1 MKWASP
7 MRQLALWFVQAITQI
22 NRRMELGL
30 FRRISKAATLLA
42 ALVFLIACSPR
53 LDWRT
58 VQSPQERYT
67 ALFPGKPDKL
77 DRRIPYLDQELLQTL
92 EAVKIEDD
100 IYSVSTIQL
109 PANQA
114 SSLSKLLAQLQANL
128 IDRTKASGGDVV
140 VEDAFYKTAD
150 KQRLSTQDY
159 FIDLKSNGKSQQLM
173 RVRWINRV
181 ASNGDSWIYQIS
193 VLRTNA
199 ATENAK
205 TFFAKEEYE
214 NFFTDFVPE

>member
-1 MKWASP
+1 
-7 MRQLALWFVQAITQI
+7 
-22 NRRMELGL
+22 MELGL
-30 FRRISKAATLLA
+30 FRKVYKAVIFLA
-42 ALVFLIACSPR
+42 ALVFLVGCSPK

-77 DRRIPYLDQELLQTL
+77 ERKIPYGEQELSQTL
-92 EAVKIEDD
+92 EAVKIDDD

-114 SSLSKLLAQLQANL
+114 SSLNKLLSQLQTNL
-128 IDRTKASGGDVV
+128 IERTKASGGNVMI
-140 VEDAFYKTAD
+140 EDAFYKTLD
-150 KQRLSTQDY
+150 RQRLSTKDY
-159 FIDLKSNGKSQQLM
+159 FLDLKSNDKTQQLM

-181 ASNGDSWIYQIS
+181 APNGDSWVYQIS
-193 VLRTNA
+193 VLHA
-199 ATENAK
+199 KASSENAK

-214 NFFTDFVPE
+214 NFFNDFLPE

>member
-1 MKWASP
+1 M
-7 MRQLALWFVQAITQI
+7 T
-22 NRRMELGL
+22 
-30 FRRISKAATLLA
+30 KAATLLA
-42 ALVFLIACSPR
+42 ALVFLIACSPK

-77 DRRIPYLDQELLQTL
+77 DRRIPYLDQEFLQVL
-92 EAVKIEDD
+92 EAVKIDDD

-109 PANQA
+109 PANQSA
-114 SSLSKLLAQLQANL
+114 SLSKLLSQLQANL
-128 IDRTKASGGDVV
+128 IDRAKASGGDVA

-150 KQRLSTQDY
+150 KQRLSTKDY

-181 ASNGDSWIYQIS
+181 APNGDSWIYQIS
-193 VLRTNA
+193 VLHTSA

>member
-1 MKWASP
+1 MF
-7 MRQLALWFVQAITQI
+7 RGIT
-22 NRRMELGL
+22 
-30 FRRISKAATLLA
+30 KAATLLA

-77 DRRIPYLDQELLQTL
+77 DRRIPYLDQEFLQVL
-92 EAVKIEDD
+92 EAVKIDDD

-109 PANQA
+109 PANQSA
-114 SSLSKLLAQLQANL
+114 SLSKLLSQLQANL
-128 IDRTKASGGDVV
+128 IDRAKASGGDVV

-181 ASNGDSWIYQIS
+181 ASNGHSWIYQIS
-193 VLRTNA
+193 VLHTNA

-214 NFFTDFVPE
+214 NFFSDFVPE

>member
-1 MKWASP
+1 
-7 MRQLALWFVQAITQI
+7 
-22 NRRMELGL
+22 MELVL
-30 FRRISKAATLLA
+30 FRGISKAATLLA

-214 NFFTDFVPE
+214 NFFSDFVPE

>member
-1 MKWASP
+1 
-7 MRQLALWFVQAITQI
+7 
-22 NRRMELGL
+22 MEQGL
-30 FRRISKAATLLA
+30 FRGISKAATLLA
-42 ALVFLIACSPR
+42 SLVFLIACSPK

-77 DRRIPYLDQELLQTL
+77 DRRIPYLGQEFLQVL
-92 EAVKIEDD
+92 EAVKIDDD

-109 PANQA
+109 PANQSA
-114 SSLSKLLAQLQANL
+114 SLSKLLSQLQANI
-128 IDRTKASGGDVV
+128 IDRLKASGGDVA
-140 VEDAFYKTAD
+140 VEDGFYKTAD
-150 KQRLSTQDY
+150 KQRLSTKDY
-159 FIDLKSNGKSQQLM
+159 FIDLKSNRKSQQLM

-181 ASNGDSWIYQIS
+181 APNGDCWIYQIS
-193 VLRTNA
+193 VLHTSA

-214 NFFTDFVPE
+214 NFFSDFVPE